1 MRSGKPETLALTAA
15 MAGTLII
22 LFVFVI
28 DLTLVRH
35 NDLQVGER
43 RLQHF
48 SLMMAEHTARTFE
61 AIDVL
66 LRDTASDLSGPH
78 RDWEK
83 WESSRGWEYIAQ
95 RHSRSMPQLRD
106 LIVFDRHGNQRFI
119 STHFP
124 TPQINVR
131 DRPYFSALEGGA
143 DVATFGPYVGRNSGR
158 YTYAIA
164 RRLSADNGAFSGAVF
179 AAVEPAYLQDFCWS
193 NRLSDDF
200 EAVLT
205 NARGE
210 IIASCRP
217 SDISRQSAV
226 LGAKAGSALFDG
238 KLSDIVPTNGMAK
251 GNGLLI
257 SVAEVPGFSDL
268 RILTAISE
276 KTVLAAWQSRLFEL
290 ASLGLLVSI
299 VLFVG
304 AMLVRRQVR
313 EMSIMTDALA
323 ASHDH
328 LEERIYDA
336 TVELAGRKDAAERAN
351 AAKSRFLAA
360 ASHDLRQPLH
370 ALSLFSAD
378 LMCQVRSGTTSE
390 VPRLAEQISAS
401 TAMLGELLDSLL
413 DISRL
418 DVAGIK
424 PDCGPFPLQPVLDRV
439 ANAFRRAATDRSIT
453 LRFRPTKLWA
463 NSDPQLLERMIA
475 NLVSNAL
482 RYTSAGGR
490 VLVAVRR
497 RGEQALIEVRDS
509 GIGIAKEHQAAI
521 FAEFYQVGNV
531 AREHNKGLGLGLSI
545 VDRLARALDIQV
557 ALRSR
562 LGEGTTFS
570 LRVAGSPPGN
580 VAEHKKASTPAAGKV
595 HCIGTSDEMVGCV
608 VLLKTWGYAV
618 GISERCGTERLPE
631 NVVLISDFEH
641 AATASAELAPGTPL
655 IVLVSSAGQALPP
668 GANALPAPVRPAK
681 LRALLNQLQK
691 TLSKSMP

>member
-1 MRSGKPETLALTAA
+1 MRTRKPETLALTAA

-22 LFVFVI
+22 LFVFVV
-28 DLTLVRH
+28 DLALVRH
-35 NDLQVGER
+35 KDLEVGER
-43 RLQHF
+43 RLQNF
-48 SLMMAEHTARTFE
+48 GIMMAEHTARTFE

-83 WESSRGWEYIAQ
+83 WASSRGWEYIAQ

-119 STHFP
+119 STYFP
-124 TPQINVR
+124 TPQINVK
-131 DRPYFSALEGGA
+131 DRPYFVSLEGGVEA
-143 DVATFGPYVGRNSGR
+143 TTFGPYVGHNSGR
-158 YTYAIA
+158 YTYALS
-164 RRLSADNGAFSGAVF
+164 RRLNADNGVFSGVVF
-179 AAVEPAYLQDFCWS
+179 AAIEPAYLQDFCWP
-193 NRLSDDF
+193 NRLADDF
-200 EAVLT
+200 EAVLI

-226 LGAKAGSALFDG
+226 LGAKAGTALFNG
-238 KLSDIVPTNGMAK
+238 KLRGMVPASGLAK
-251 GNGLLI
+251 TNGLLV
-257 SVAEVPGFSDL
+257 SVADVPGFSDL
-268 RILTAISE
+268 RILTAIPE
-276 KTVLAAWQSRLFEL
+276 KTLLAAWQTRLVEL
-290 ASLGLLVSI
+290 ATLGTLVTIVLLV
-299 VLFVG
+299 G
-304 AMLVRRQVR
+304 ALLVRRQVR
-313 EMSIMTDALA
+313 EMSIMTDELA

-328 LEERIYDA
+328 LEERIHAA
-336 TVELAGRKDAAERAN
+336 TIELAGRKDAAERAN

-378 LMCQVRSGTTSE
+378 LQHQVRSGTPSE
-390 VPRLAEQISAS
+390 LPRLAEQISAS
-401 TAMLGELLDSLL
+401 TAMLGDLLDSLL

-424 PDCGPFPLQPVLDRV
+424 PDRRPFPLQPVFERV
-439 ANAFRRAATDRSIT
+439 ANSFRRAAADRNIT
-453 LRFRPTKLWA
+453 LRFRPTPWWA
-463 NSDPQLLERMIA
+463 DSDPLLLDRMVA

-482 RYTSAGGR
+482 RYTPVGGR
-490 VLVAVRR
+490 VLVVARR
-497 RGEQALIEVRDS
+497 RGEQLLIEVRDS
-509 GIGIAKEHQAAI
+509 GIGIAREHQAAI
-521 FAEFYQVGNV
+521 FAEFYQVGNT

-570 LRVAGSPPGN
+570 LRVPGSPPGM
-580 VAEHKKASTPAAGKV
+580 VGQQQESPGQKADRV
-595 HCIGTSDEMVGCV
+595 HCIGSSDEMLACIGF
-608 VLLKTWGYAV
+608 LKGWGYAV
-618 GISERCGTERLPE
+618 SATDGRDGERSPE
-631 NVVLISDFEH
+631 NTVLITD
-641 AATASAELAPGTPL
+641 ADLAGRVSAELAPGTPL
-655 IVLVSSAGQALPP
+655 IVLVEAAGQALPA
-668 GANALPAPVRPAK
+668 GAHALPAPVRPAK

>member
-1 MRSGKPETLALTAA
+1 MRTRKPETLALTAA
-15 MAGTLII
+15 MAGALIT

-48 SLMMAEHTARTFE
+48 GLMMAEHTARTFE

-66 LRDTASDLSGPH
+66 LRDTASDLSGNR

-83 WESSRGWEYIAQ
+83 WESSQGWEYIAQ
-95 RHSRSMPQLRD
+95 RHSRSMPALRD
-106 LIVFDRHGNQRFI
+106 IAVFDRHGNQRFM
-119 STHFP
+119 STRFP
-124 TPQINVR
+124 APNINVR
-131 DRPYFSALEGGA
+131 DRPYFTALEAGA
-143 DVATFGPYVGRNSGR
+143 ETATYGPYVERSSGR
-158 YTYAIA
+158 YTYAIS
-164 RRLSADNGAFSGAVF
+164 RRLTADGAFSGAVF
-179 AAVEPAYLQDFCWS
+179 AAFEPAYLQDFCWS

-205 NARGE
+205 NAREE

-226 LGAKAGSALFDG
+226 LGAKAGMVLFDG
-238 KLSDIVPTNGMAK
+238 KLRNVVPTSGMAK
-251 GNGLLI
+251 VNGLLV
-257 SVAEVPGFSDL
+257 SVAEVPGFADL

-276 KTVLAAWQSRLFEL
+276 KTLLAAWQTRLFEL
-290 ASLGLLVSI
+290 ASLGLLVTI
-299 VLFVG
+299 VLSVG
-304 AMLVRRQVR
+304 ALFVRRQVR
-313 EMSIMTDALA
+313 EMSIMTSELA
-323 ASHDH
+323 ASHEH
-328 LEERIYDA
+328 LEERIHAA
-336 TVELAGRKDAAERAN
+336 TEELAGRKDAAERAN

-378 LMCQVRSGTTSE
+378 LQRQVRSGTPSE
-390 VPRLAEQISAS
+390 LPRLAEQISAS
-401 TAMLGELLDSLL
+401 TAMLGDLLDSLL

-424 PDCGPFPLQPVLDRV
+424 PDRRAFPLQPVFERV
-439 ANAFRRAATDRSIT
+439 AESFRRAAADRRIT
-453 LRFRPTKLWA
+453 LRFRPTRLWA
-463 NSDPQLLERMIA
+463 DSDPLLLDRMIA

-482 RYTSAGGR
+482 RYTPAGGR
-490 VLVAVRR
+490 VLVAARK
-497 RGEQALIEVRDS
+497 RGDAVLVEVRDS
-509 GIGIAKEHQAAI
+509 GIGIAVEHQAAI

-562 LGEGTTFS
+562 LGEGTTFALQIPGS
-570 LRVAGSPPGN
+570 LPGIVGEPRHSAVAS
-580 VAEHKKASTPAAGKV
+580 AERV
-595 HCIGTSDEMVGCV
+595 HCIGQSAEMQACIG
-608 VLLKTWGYAV
+608 LLKGWGYAV
-618 GISERCGTERLPE
+618 STTDGSERAPDNTVL
-631 NVVLISDFEH
+631 VVDASL
-641 AATASAELAPGTPL
+641 AAGVDAELMPGTPL
-655 IVLVSSAGQALPP
+655 VVLVDTVGQAIPA
-668 GANALPAPVRPAK
+668 GAHALPTPVRPAK

>member
-1 MRSGKPETLALTAA
+1 MRARKPETLALTAA

-22 LFVFVI
+22 LLVFVI

-48 SLMMAEHTARTFE
+48 SLMMSEHTARAFE

-78 RDWEK
+78 RDWETWASAK
-83 WESSRGWEYIAQ
+83 GWEYIAQ

-106 LIVFDRHGNQRFI
+106 LIVFDRHGNQRFL
-119 STHFP
+119 STQFP
-124 TPQINVR
+124 TPHINVK
-131 DRPYFSALEGGA
+131 DRPYFMALEDGA
-143 DVATFGPYVGRNSGR
+143 EAATFGPYVGRNSGR
-158 YTYAIA
+158 YTYAVS
-164 RRLSADNGAFSGAVF
+164 RRLTTDNGVFSGAVF
-179 AAVEPAYLQDFCWS
+179 AAIEPAYLQDFCWP
-193 NRLSDDF
+193 NRLSDAF

-217 SDISRQSAV
+217 SDVSRQSAV
-226 LGAKAGSALFDG
+226 LGARADTVLFDG
-238 KLSDIVPTNGMAK
+238 KLRNRVPASGLAK
-251 GNGLLI
+251 ANGLLV
-257 SVAEVPGFSDL
+257 SVSAVPGFPDL

-276 KTVLAAWQSRLFEL
+276 KTLLAAWQSRLVEL

-299 VLFVG
+299 VLLVG
-304 AMLVRRQVR
+304 ALLVRRQVR
-313 EMSIMTDALA
+313 EMSIMTTELA

-328 LEERIYDA
+328 LEERIHAA

-378 LMCQVRSGTTSE
+378 LVRQLRSGTPSE
-390 VPRLAEQISAS
+390 LPRLAEQISAS

-424 PDCGPFPLQPVLDRV
+424 PDCRPFPLQPVFERI
-439 ANAFRRAATDRSIT
+439 ANSFRRAATDRNIT
-453 LRFRPTKLWA
+453 LRFRPSPLWA
-463 NSDPQLLERMIA
+463 NSDPLLLDRMIA

-482 RYTSAGGR
+482 RYTMPGGR
-490 VLVAVRR
+490 VLVIARR
-497 RGEQALIEVRDS
+497 RGEHVLIEVRDS
-509 GIGIAKEHQAAI
+509 GIGIAREHQAAI

-570 LRVAGSPPGN
+570 LRVPGSPPGMI
-580 VAEHKKASTPAAGKV
+580 AQPPESQAQAADKV
-595 HCIGTSDEMVGCV
+595 HCIGHSADMVACVGLLTGWGFAVTSSDGR
-608 VLLKTWGYAV
+608 
-618 GISERCGTERLPE
+618 SEERAPE
-631 NVVLISDFEH
+631 NTVLIAD
-641 AATASAELAPGTPL
+641 ADVADAVSAELAPGTPL
-655 IVLVSSAGQALPP
+655 IVLVGSVGQSQPP
-668 GANALPAPVRPAK
+668 GAHALPTPVRPAK